1 MVTLTGQVGCFW
13 SGENCDKFMMMTMM
27 MMLMILMMMMTKT
40 RVSIILIRGSSLHFL
55 RSHKPAA
62 ISSLPPCGRH
72 HHHLVII
79 ITTVIV
85 SAMIVREASAQQN
98 GWFFGKLPTNY
109 VADFCC
115 DFVTNFQKKTM
126 NFWKGGRGSFTIQNL
141 FAEFLDFPKECN
153 RVFRN
158 KAGEGGYGSQRLFG
172 VFPKI
177 HPFWLAEASLRI
189 EKQKYSTVLVNIKI

>member
-1 MVTLTGQVGCFW
+1 MLQSNVWKVTGLQ
-13 SGENCDKFMMMTMM
+13 
-27 MMLMILMMMMTKT
+27 
-40 RVSIILIRGSSLHFL
+40 GSSLYVKIQKWPSEWVDKVEL
-55 RSHKPAA
+55 SAGELTDARVHK
-62 ISSLPPCGRH
+62 
-72 HHHLVII
+72 
-79 ITTVIV
+79 
-85 SAMIVREASAQQN
+85 N

-141 FAEFLDFPKECN
+141 FAEFLDFPKKCN